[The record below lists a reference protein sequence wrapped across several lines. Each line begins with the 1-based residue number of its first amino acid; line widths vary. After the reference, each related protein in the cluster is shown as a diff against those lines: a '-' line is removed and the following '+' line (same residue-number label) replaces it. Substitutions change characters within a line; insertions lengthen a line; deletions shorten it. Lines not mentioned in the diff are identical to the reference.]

1 MLGRRK
7 VKGPRCAPG
16 VWRPSPQ
23 LRTPASLLLGRGPGE
38 VKAEFQ
44 AGLLK
49 LAGVRVGRFA
59 VVWFSQEGVGLP
71 DTRK

>member
-1 MLGRRK
+1 MR
-7 VKGPRCAPG
+7 
-16 VWRPSPQ
+16 
-23 LRTPASLLLGRGPGE
+23 
-38 VKAEFQ
+38 AEFQ

-71 DTRK
+71 DTGNSLWLWD